1 MIQEDLILKF
11 TMLKRIGAVLSLALI
26 LLSTLGGCAARAL
39 PTSEEDLAVVGTVGE
54 YEVLYEEFRFLVLLH
69 KGTLESQ
76 YAAEHNVENGAD
88 LWKIPEEK
96 EKNLARLKELVYE
109 DLKANYAILTLG
121 AEAGL
126 TVDSYQEAVQA
137 YMESSIESEFNGDR
151 SIYKDFLLASGLT
164 DHYLRFT
171 SAVDH
176 VYEDLYVSYLKSG
189 KISDDET
196 TVKQFILQ
204 NFVRVMSIC
213 LVNKTEEE
221 SAENLKRLEQ
231 YRKEV
236 LEGAD
241 IKDYVRYTVDPS
253 PDHCFM
259 RGEMDE
265 TFERYA
271 FALEKNGDVSEI
283 FLSTADYLSAEREAW
298 YFLQKASLHPEYVDK
313 HYDTL
318 FDSYTTGVM
327 NQYIEA
333 AKESLTF
340 VPNDYCKSIDL
351 LSVEPLKS
359 IKDNTWVFVLIGVGV
374 AVILIAAVIVLIR
387 ILNPKPDPIVKPD
400 RKLDAKKKAK

>member
-1 MIQEDLILKF
+1 MKF
-11 TMLKRIGAVLSLALI
+11 AMLKRIGAVLSLALI

-76 YAAEHNVENGAD
+76 YAAENNVENGAD

-121 AEAGL
+121 AREGL
-126 TVDSYQEAVQA
+126 SVDSYQDAVQA
-137 YMESSIESEFNGDR
+137 YMESSIKSEFNGDR

-176 VYEDLYVSYLKSG
+176 IYEDLYVSYLKNG

-213 LVNKTEEE
+213 LVNKTDAE

-236 LEGAD
+236 MAGAD

-271 FALEKNGDVSEI
+271 FALENNGDVSEV
-283 FLSTADYLSAEREAW
+283 FLGTADYLTAEREAW
-298 YFLQKASLHPEYVDK
+298 YFLQKASLHPAYVDK

-318 FDSYTTGVM
+318 FDSYTTGIM
-327 NQYIEA
+327 NQYIEE

-340 VPNDYCKSIDL
+340 VPNDYGKSIDL

-359 IKDNTWVFVLIGVGV
+359 IKDNTWIFVLIGIGIA
-374 AVILIAAVIVLIR
+374 AVLLVAVIVLIR
-387 ILNPKPDPIVKPD
+387 ILNPKPDPVQIPA
-400 RKLDAKKKAK
+400 RISEGKKKAK

>member
-39 PTSEEDLAVVGTVGE
+39 PSSEEDLAVVGTVGE

-69 KGTLESQ
+69 KGTLEAQ
-76 YAAEHNVENGAD
+76 YAAENGVENGSD
-88 LWKIPEEK
+88 LWKIPAEK
-96 EKNLARLKELVYE
+96 EKYLARLEELVYE

-121 AEAGL
+121 AAEGL
-126 TVDSYQEAVQA
+126 SVNAYQDAVQD
-137 YMESSIESEFNGDR
+137 YMKSSIESEFAGDR
-151 SIYKDFLLASGLT
+151 AIYKDFLQASALT

-171 SAVDH
+171 VAVDH
-176 VYEDLYVSYLKSG
+176 VYEDLYVSYLENG

-204 NFVRVMSIC
+204 NFVRVISIC
-213 LVNKTEEE
+213 LVNKSDGE
-221 SAENLKRLEQ
+221 STENLKRLEQ
-231 YRKEV
+231 YRTEV
-236 LEGAD
+236 MNGAD

-259 RGEMDE
+259 RWEMNE

-271 FALEKNGDVSEI
+271 FALENNGDVSEV
-283 FLSTADYLSAEREAW
+283 FLSTANYLSTEREAW
-298 YFLQKASLHPEYVDK
+298 YFLQRASLHPEYVDN

-318 FDSYTTGVM
+318 FDSYTTGIM
-327 NQYIEA
+327 NQYIDT

-340 VPNDYCKSIDL
+340 VPNDYCKSIDI
-351 LSVEPLKS
+351 LSITAPETV
-359 IKDNTWVFVLIGVGV
+359 KDNTWIFVLIGVG
-374 AVILIAAVIVLIR
+374 IAAVAVVLLIVLVR
-387 ILNPKPDPIVKPD
+387 ILNPKPDPVVKPN
-400 RKLDAKKKAK
+400 RNLRQRRI